1 MTTAI
6 AKLDAHIAEL
16 RTKVF
21 TLECAQQTCVLQ
33 KIDDIK
39 DTLMEDTTEL
49 VSSLLQ
55 PLTMKINMF
64 DTVLQNLIKE
74 QKKMARDIETLK
86 FEDHK
91 KMCRDI
97 VNLQQTISIMQ
108 RKRRQVDVNQHQSIS
123 AQENVQL
130 VQLRN
135 LRETPVAAADAVDIA
150 ARQVSNATGYNV
162 MNVEKEAMD
171 TRMND
176 IVESLDIL
184 NHMHRNLRAELAEL
198 NLVHA

>member
-108 RKRRQVDVNQHQSIS
+108 RKRRQVDLNQHQPIS

-184 NHMHRNLRAELAEL
+184 NHMHRNLRAELAEM